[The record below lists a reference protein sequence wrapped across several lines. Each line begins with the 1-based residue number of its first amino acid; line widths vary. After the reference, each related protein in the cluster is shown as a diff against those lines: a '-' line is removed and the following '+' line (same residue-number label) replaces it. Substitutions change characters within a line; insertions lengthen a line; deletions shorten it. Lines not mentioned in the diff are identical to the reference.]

1 MGLLKKLFKNSR
13 LFKETRNHVSG
24 VEGEKAVNKELNP
37 LIFGKVNHRYIT
49 NLILLDSNNR
59 SHQIDHIEIRENGIF
74 CIETKN
80 YSGWIFGS
88 EKQQYWTQCLY
99 KEKHQFLNPLKQNI
113 SHICQIQE
121 ALDKKYKINSLVVF
135 VQNNAKKVHISN
147 VVNLKDLK
155 SYLKNYDDGTR
166 LTNEEMDWIYNK
178 LKAAASHISGAEH
191 IQSIKQTQAEINRG
205 VCPRCGGTLV
215 RRHGKYGQFTGCSN
229 YPNCSFILK
238 NKKGM

>member
-13 LFKETRNHVSG
+13 LFKETRNHVYG

-147 VVNLKDLK
+147 VVNLK
-155 SYLKNYDDGTR
+155 YLK
-166 LTNEEMDWIYNK
+166 
-178 LKAAASHISGAEH
+178 
-191 IQSIKQTQAEINRG
+191 
-205 VCPRCGGTLV
+205 
-215 RRHGKYGQFTGCSN
+215 
-229 YPNCSFILK
+229 
-238 NKKGM
+238 